1 MVENSTDKALSEAK
15 SVSDL
20 IKLVMRLHKQRV
32 VAAFGVTKRD
42 GVSLQRERR
51 TANDAAMELLKSL
64 PAGFDGN
71 KLTDEQRQILAR
83 YSGEGG
89 LEGAG
94 GSQYEYYTPPFMA
107 EGIWDLFT
115 DYGIQGGHILEPSAG
130 AGVFQETKPTG
141 AVMTAAEIS
150 NVSGRINQLLHPEDD
165 VRLGAFESLA
175 SAVPDNT
182 YDHAVGNVPFGDSRS
197 GFAEK
202 DPAYRD
208 ETNVGHYFVMRTI
221 DKVKF
226 GGLIVLVVPN
236 GMTDGTGTN
245 LKLRE
250 RVSRVAEFLGAHRM
264 PSGTF
269 AESGTATVVD
279 VWVLRKHT
287 EALTEIVRDSDDK
300 TLEAANVL
308 WPTFIR
314 GKWFETEGR
323 RFIHGETERSDFNN
337 ILVVKK
343 DGQLTNA
350 AMKTALSRRFDSR
363 IEWSQLGTTA
373 ATWQSPVEGDR
384 RLVAGVWSTFDGD
397 RWIKDST
404 TSSSEISASRF
415 GVATFGELQTKTRT
429 INGILTLE
437 GREIHEASIQYPHLF
452 DDRIHAAIKFA
463 MQQKPGNRWRV
474 LRASLI
480 GLRINDGMDTLM
492 LGGDAS
498 GIIADAARLVADEVS
513 QYGTP
518 KGLKLM
524 GLSDASAKGWLT
536 FQANVSREGQMSD
549 LLTGNIDRSQ
559 AVAVDFGNPEQVV
572 AHLFSDV
579 DLVPVAL
586 DAFREA
592 FTGPLPEGDEALLTY
607 LAAFPEIALDG
618 NGNIMPIAR
627 ATSGNVRGKVS
638 RLAALINDTAEG
650 PVKSNYLRQL
660 ESINEKRK
668 HAPIESITANLNS
681 RWLDRRLIKEFLAE
695 QGYDQFRYTQ
705 DLENENGYLTAED
718 NYEGKD
724 GIFTGYQLRS
734 VTNKSGVTEF
744 KRANNTNGF
753 YNQLENYLNGVK
765 PRGIHANTYL
775 KRIAGL
781 EASFNDWLRTH
792 PDVDNVVSDYNDAFN
807 GYVPFEH
814 SSSSLGLQQI
824 SGKRVPLS
832 YQNAEVRR
840 LSEDG
845 RGIMGFGTGLGK
857 TTTALALE
865 AYNYEVGRSK
875 RTVYVVPKAVLQNW
889 YHEAQGFYSEEAFK
903 QILFVGL
910 DEVRGENG
918 SVMQSVVRDENNEP
932 VIGKD
937 GKPVMRNV
945 VKDSDS
951 ATVLERMNMIP
962 VSNYR
967 AVVMTK
973 EQFGDIPLRPE
984 TIDENSNQAVFNQIE
999 NGRTDLM
1006 KSTHRAATSRNKLRD
1021 KAADT
1026 GTKKKSQIP
1035 YFEDMNFDSV
1045 IADEGHNYRNS
1056 YSAGREAGQ
1065 LAYLPNPSVSKIARD
1080 MAVKSQYM
1088 MKKFNGRGVVMLT
1101 ATPLVNSPI
1110 DAFNM
1115 LSHVVSLDEWKAMG
1129 ILTPDDFVRVFG
1141 ETETVTVQKV
1151 SGELEDKQGLVG
1163 FKNLDGLRGIFHR
1176 WTTLKSAADVKDS
1189 VKIPG
1194 LDEKTVSVPMTREQQ
1209 ALYEE
1214 LRVRA
1219 SRIGQKQ
1226 VIEQNDDGTVSISD
1240 NDDEDF
1246 IFSVIRD
1253 MDKVVIDPD
1262 LYRSALT
1269 FRFRESDMELA
1280 KEVAR
1285 ALPGEAGG
1293 QQLNSGSDEE
1303 EVAEDAETGLV
1314 DTRTSKVV
1322 KTTLKKRGDVVELTV
1337 SDTLEQKVLDA
1348 IAAAGIDM
1356 KNVSHP
1362 VPPKYVALIEN
1373 LKAGLKDGK
1382 QIIFMD
1388 EKSQHNK
1395 LRRII
1400 GSALGME
1407 ESDIGIINATTV
1419 AKAGGVK
1426 LKPVKKPVEPA
1437 ERADGSFK
1445 EGAWEKY
1452 YVDLARYE
1460 DYQSALNDASLSG
1473 MEGIASD
1480 YNEGR
1485 TPIIICNKK
1494 AEVGINL
1501 HKGTA
1506 DTHHLT
1512 LPWTPASIDQRNG
1525 RGARVGSERDSMRVH
1540 YYCGK
1545 GSFDDFRLETL
1556 QRKKGWFNDMMK
1568 SNVSSIKN
1576 GDVESKEE
1584 QSLLLAANPEERK
1597 ARIDAQLKE
1606 KRDAER
1612 QQAEREA
1619 NAALDIYLKASIAAA
1634 TPIDALEDNI
1644 KALSASFDAKNEE
1657 VDALKA
1663 EVSDAETSYNN
1674 ELEKYGKRSAD
1685 QWRGQDR
1692 RVARAN
1698 LRTALDEQKRLDRE
1712 LSAARKSLTRA
1723 KGAESSI
1730 KRTRGDVER
1739 AIKAGLLQVDQDVLL
1754 YPDQYMKVANGSMVR
1769 INAYYEIW
1777 LSDERHDKAVFKV
1790 RKFFP
1795 EKDTV
1800 EAELIHKPLQLY
1812 TGPRVGGIV
1821 EMPAGWIGERVE
1833 LTTDQATALQNAA
1846 NGIEPIDVPDK
1857 LSQADFYAAINAAV
1871 MDVKDRS
1878 WLYRD
1883 ESGALTSTYLSRGL
1897 SRDGISAT
1905 AWVYPD
1911 RNNEQLKRELYE
1923 YSVNKSVYD
1932 VQGFFRAVFGTGYI
1946 AALEKYGEQATME
1959 DVIKAC
1965 NTLVATFEAED
1976 PKGRKFTGATD
1987 ADVKRIFFNMQSSL
2001 RSEWENMLS
2010 LRQFRTLMNGFSNAS
2025 EYEDMF
2031 RDLRKE
2037 MADRKVKDA
2046 ITQTEAY
2053 AKATYE
2059 QFSAYTAE
2067 DAKAA
2072 IARLIKTTKYGVFNE
2087 IDNADNVA
2095 VSPAALYARAGV
2107 TLGALSESMV
2117 YEARFT
2123 SGQLTKEMVTDI
2135 YNRLDQLEKG
2145 AFSEFAPTWS
2155 DYVDLMTGKLS
2166 AEDLAARREAATQAA
2181 QKSAVAVQ
2189 EKQEQRQAAGFQ
2201 VMKNEIELVASRKW
2215 KNRTFKIDFPAGGA
2229 YVLTDTSDRPVLKK
2243 KAVRD
2248 LIKEKYGA
2256 KFWNF
2261 EEDPVTGNEFT
2272 QPAWLVPTSHDLDAL
2287 RADIENAST

>member
-1 MVENSTDKALSEAK
+1 MEISTDKAVQSAGSIE
-15 SVSDL
+15 DL
-20 IKLVMRLHKQRV
+20 IKLVMRLHKRRA
-32 VAAFGVTKRD
+32 VAAFGITKED
-42 GVSLQRERR
+42 GVSIQRARR
-51 TANDAAMELLKSL
+51 AANDAAVDLLNAL
-64 PAGFDGN
+64 PANFDGN
-71 KLTDEQRQILAR
+71 KLTDEQRQVLAR

-89 LEGAG
+89 LEGGG

-107 EGIWDLFT
+107 EGIWNLLG
-115 DYGIQGGHILEPSAG
+115 DYGVTSGHMLEPSAA
-130 AGVFQETKPTG
+130 AGVFQEMKPAG

-150 NVSGRINQLLHPEDD
+150 TVSGRINKLLHPEDD
-165 VRLGAFESLA
+165 VRLGAFETLA
-175 SAVPDNT
+175 AAVPDNT

-197 GFAEK
+197 GFAEL

-236 GMTDGTGTN
+236 GMTDGTGAN
-245 LKLRE
+245 LKLRD

-279 VWVLRKHT
+279 VWVLRKHS
-287 EALTEIVRDSDDK
+287 EVLTDIVRDSDDK
-300 TLEAANVL
+300 VLEAANVL

-323 RFIHGETERSDFNN
+323 RFVHGETERSSFNN

-343 DGQLTNA
+343 DGQLTNE
-350 AMKTALSRRFDSR
+350 AMKAALSRRFDSR
-363 IEWSQLGTTA
+363 IEWEMLGAPA
-373 ATWQSPVEGDR
+373 AAWQSPVEGDK
-384 RLVAGVWSTFDGD
+384 RLVAGVWHTFDGE
-397 RWIKDST
+397 RFIKDAT
-404 TSSSEISASRF
+404 TNSSEISASRF
-415 GVATFGELQTKTRT
+415 GVSTFGELQTKTRT
-429 INGILTLE
+429 INGMLSLDS
-437 GREIHEASIQYPHLF
+437 RALYEASVEYPHLF
-452 DDRIHAAIKFA
+452 DDRIHAAIRFA
-463 MQQKPGNRWRV
+463 MQQKPGHRWRV

-498 GIIADAARLVADEVS
+498 GIIAEASRLVEEEVG

-518 KGLKLM
+518 KGLKLT

-536 FQANVSREGQMSD
+536 FQANVSREGELSA
-549 LLTGNIDRSQ
+549 LLSGTIDRSE
-559 AVAVDFGNPEQVV
+559 AVAVDFANPEQVV

-586 DAFREA
+586 DAFRQA
-592 FTGPLPEGDEALLTY
+592 FTGQLPADDGALLAH
-607 LAAFPEIALDG
+607 LATFPEIALDG
-618 NGNIMPIAR
+618 NGNITPMAR

-638 RLAALINDTAEG
+638 RLAALIDAAPDG
-650 PVKSNYLRQL
+650 PLKQNYVRQL
-660 ESINEKRK
+660 ETINAKRK
-668 HAPIESITANLNS
+668 HTPIEDITVNLNA
-681 RWLDRRLIKEFLAE
+681 RWLDRRLIKEFLAD
-695 QGYDQFRYTQ
+695 QGFDDFKYTQ
-705 DLENENGYLTAED
+705 DLANENGYLTAED
-718 NYEGKD
+718 NYAGKD
-724 GIFTGYQLRS
+724 GVFSGYQVRS
-734 VTNKSGVTEF
+734 VTSKGGVTEF
-744 KRANNTNGF
+744 KRASYKDGF

-765 PRGIHANTYL
+765 PRGINANVYL
-775 KRIAGL
+775 KRIGEL
-781 EASFNDWLRTH
+781 EAHFNDWLRTH
-792 PDVDNVVSDYNDAFN
+792 PDVGNVVDDYNDAFN

-814 SSSSLGLQQI
+814 SSASLGLQQI
-824 SGKRVPLS
+824 SGKRIPLS

-865 AYNYEVGRSK
+865 AYNYEIGRSK

-903 QILFVGL
+903 NILFVGL
-910 DEVRGENG
+910 DEVLGNNG
-918 SVMQSVVRDENNEP
+918 QIMQAAVRDENNEP

-937 GKPVMRNV
+937 GQPVMRNV
-945 VKDSDS
+945 VKESAA

-984 TIDENSNQAVFNQIE
+984 TIEENSSQAVFNQIE

-1006 KSTHRAATSRNKLRD
+1006 KSSHRAATSRNKLRD

-1056 YSAGREAGQ
+1056 HSAGREAGQ

-1151 SGELEDKQGLVG
+1151 SGELEEKQGLVG

-1194 LDEKTVSVPMTREQQ
+1194 LDEKTVGVPMTRQQ
-1209 ALYEE
+1209 QEMYEE

-1219 SRIGQKQ
+1219 SRIGQKEI
-1226 VIEQNDDGTVSISD
+1226 IEDNGDGTVSVRA
-1240 NDDEDF
+1240 NDEDF

-1262 LYRSALT
+1262 LYRSAMT
-1269 FRFRESDMELA
+1269 FRFRMEDVELA
-1280 KEVAR
+1280 KQVAR

-1293 QQLNSGSDEE
+1293 QLLENEDE
-1303 EVAEDAETGLV
+1303 EVAEDAETGLM

-1322 KTTLKKRGDVVELTV
+1322 KTSLKKRGDVVELVV
-1337 SDTLEQKVLDA
+1337 SDTLEQQVLDA

-1356 KNVSHP
+1356 TNVSHP
-1362 VPPKYVALIEN
+1362 VPPKYAALIEN
-1373 LKAGLKDGK
+1373 LKAGLVDGK

-1400 GSALGME
+1400 ASALGMQ
-1407 ESDIGIINATTV
+1407 ESQIGIINATTV
-1419 AKAGGVK
+1419 AKASGVK
-1426 LKPVKKPVEPA
+1426 VKSVKKPVEPV
-1437 ERADGSFK
+1437 EKADGSFK
-1445 EGAWEKY
+1445 EGAWDKY
-1452 YVDLARYE
+1452 YLELARYE
-1460 DYQSALNDASLSG
+1460 DYQAAMNDASLAG
-1473 MEGIASD
+1473 MEGIAAD

-1506 DTHHLT
+1506 DSHHLT

-1545 GSFDDFRLETL
+1545 GSFDEFRLETL
-1556 QRKKGWFNDMMK
+1556 QRKKNWINDVMK
-1568 SNVSSIKN
+1568 SSASSIKN

-1584 QSLLLAANPEERK
+1584 QSLLLAANPEERR
-1597 ARIDAQLKE
+1597 ARVDAQLKA
-1606 KRDAER
+1606 KREADR

-1619 NAALDIYLKASIAAA
+1619 AAALDIYLKASVAAA
-1634 TPIDALEDNI
+1634 TPVETLEANI
-1644 KALSASFDAKNEE
+1644 SDLSNAFDAINGQIDELRETVSEAEAAYNRE
-1657 VDALKA
+1657 V
-1663 EVSDAETSYNN
+1663 
-1674 ELEKYGKRSAD
+1674 ELYGKRSAD
-1685 QWRGQDR
+1685 NWRGQDR
-1692 RVARAN
+1692 RTARAN
-1698 LRTALDEQKRLDRE
+1698 LRVGLEKQKKLEQELNGARKALTRSK
-1712 LSAARKSLTRA
+1712 SAAST
-1723 KGAESSI
+1723 I
-1730 KRTRGDVER
+1730 KRSRGEVER
-1739 AIKAGLLQVDQDVLL
+1739 AIKAGMLEVDPDVLRA
-1754 YPDQYMKVANGSMVR
+1754 PEQYMKLSGGQLVR
-1769 INAYYEIW
+1769 IGACYEILLDED
-1777 LSDERHDKAVFKV
+1777 LSDKGVFQI

-1795 EKDTV
+1795 EKGTV
-1800 EAELIHKPLQLY
+1800 EVELIHKPLRSY
-1812 TGPRVGGIV
+1812 WGPEVGSFI
-1821 EMPAGWIGERVE
+1821 EMPAAHVGDRVDI
-1833 LTTDQATALQNAA
+1833 TMDQAKALQLAA
-1846 NGIEPIDVPDK
+1846 KGIEPVALSDK
-1857 LSQADFYAAINAAV
+1857 LSRADFYAAIRAGV
-1871 MDVKDRS
+1871 MNIKADA

-1883 ESGALTSTYLSRGL
+1883 DTGGLQLAYLSK
-1897 SRDGISAT
+1897 GIAAT
-1905 AWVYPD
+1905 DSIGAEAWIYPEHND
-1911 RNNEQLKRELYE
+1911 EQLKRELYQ
-1923 YSVNKSVYD
+1923 YSIVKGTYSAQGVFKAAFGGQYDLAMQSYGAQAGMDDAVKAFNK
-1932 VQGFFRAVFGTGYI
+1932 
-1946 AALEKYGEQATME
+1946 
-1959 DVIKAC
+1959 
-1965 NTLVATFEAED
+1965 LVADFEAGDSE
-1976 PKGRKFTGATD
+1976 RRTVAGATD
-1987 ADVKRIFFNMQSSL
+1987 KEAREFYHGIRDIRGYWRSIIGL
-2001 RSEWENMLS
+2001 RA
-2010 LRQFRTLMNGFSNAS
+2010 FRAEMKGFSNAR
-2025 EYEDMF
+2025 EYEDMY
-2031 RDLRKE
+2031 DQLRTAL
-2037 MADRKVKDA
+2037 ADGKLQAVKA
-2046 ITQTEAY
+2046 LAESY
-2053 AKATYE
+2053 AAAALS
-2059 QFSAYTAE
+2059 QFTAQPPE
-2067 DAKAA
+2067 NVQAA
-2072 IARLIKTTKYGVFNE
+2072 IATLLDQSKWSVYSE
-2087 IDNADNVA
+2087 LDNAPTVTD
-2095 VSPAALYARAGV
+2095 SSAALYMRAGV
-2107 TLGALSESMV
+2107 TLGALDESEINAATFTASKLIKDHIAV
-2117 YEARFT
+2117 IYEHIDR
-2123 SGQLTKEMVTDI
+2123 M
-2135 YNRLDQLEKG
+2135 EKG
-2145 AFSEFAPTWS
+2145 QYSQVAPTWQ
-2155 DYVDLMTGKLS
+2155 DYKALMTGKLS
-2166 AEDLAARREAATQAA
+2166 AADLAARREAAVVQATSA
-2181 QKSAVAVQ
+2181 AAVVRTTEMQK
-2189 EKQEQRQAAGFQ
+2189 QAAGFQ
-2201 VMKNEIELVASRKW
+2201 VLKNELELVASRKW
-2215 KNRTFKIDFPAGGA
+2215 RNRTFKIDFPAGGA
-2229 YVLTDTSDRPVLKK
+2229 YVLTDTSDKPVLKR

-2261 EEDPVTGNEFT
+2261 EEDPVAGNEFT
-2272 QPAWLVPTSHDLDAL
+2272 QAAWLIPSTHDLDAL
-2287 RADIENAST
+2287 RADIESATA

>member
-1 MVENSTDKALSEAK
+1 MEISTDKAVQSAGSIE
-15 SVSDL
+15 DL
-20 IKLVMRLHKQRV
+20 IKLVMRLHKRRA
-32 VAAFGVTKRD
+32 VAAFGITKED
-42 GVSLQRERR
+42 GVSIQRARR
-51 TANDAAMELLKSL
+51 AANDAAVDLLNAL
-64 PAGFDGN
+64 PANFDGN
-71 KLTDEQRQILAR
+71 KLTDEQRQVLAR

-89 LEGAG
+89 LEGGG

-107 EGIWDLFT
+107 EGIWNLLG
-115 DYGIQGGHILEPSAG
+115 DYGVTSGHMLEPSAA
-130 AGVFQETKPTG
+130 AGVFQETKPAG

-150 NVSGRINQLLHPEDD
+150 TVSGRINKLLHPEDD
-165 VRLGAFESLA
+165 VRLGAFETLA
-175 SAVPDNT
+175 AAVPDNT

-197 GFAEK
+197 GFAEL

-236 GMTDGTGTN
+236 GMTDGAGAN
-245 LKLRE
+245 LKLRD

-279 VWVLRKHT
+279 VWVLRKHS
-287 EALTEIVRDSDDK
+287 EVLTDIVRDSDDK
-300 TLEAANVL
+300 VLETANVL

-314 GKWFETEGR
+314 GKWFETDGR
-323 RFIHGETERSDFNN
+323 RFVHGETERSSFNN

-343 DGQLTNA
+343 DGQLTNE
-350 AMKTALSRRFDSR
+350 AMKAALSRRFDSR
-363 IEWSQLGTTA
+363 IEWEMLGAPA
-373 ATWQSPVEGDR
+373 ATWQSPVEGDK
-384 RLVAGVWSTFDGD
+384 RLVAGVWHTFDGE
-397 RWIKDST
+397 RFIKDAT
-404 TSSSEISASRF
+404 TTSSEISASKF
-415 GVATFGELQTKTRT
+415 GVSTFGELQTKTRT
-429 INGILTLE
+429 INGMLSLDS
-437 GREIHEASIQYPHLF
+437 RALYEASVEYPHLF
-452 DDRIHAAIKFA
+452 DDRIHAAIRFA
-463 MQQKPGNRWRV
+463 MQQKPGHRWRV

-480 GLRINDGMDTLM
+480 GLRINNGMDTLM

-498 GIIADAARLVADEVS
+498 GIIAEASRLVAEEVG

-518 KGLKLM
+518 KGLKLT

-536 FQANVSREGQMSD
+536 FQANVSREGELSA
-549 LLTGNIDRSQ
+549 LLSGTIDRSE
-559 AVAVDFGNPEQVV
+559 AVAIDFANPEQVV
-572 AHLFSDV
+572 AHLFSEV

-586 DAFREA
+586 DAFRQA
-592 FTGPLPEGDEALLTY
+592 FTGQLPADDDALLAH
-607 LAAFPEIALDG
+607 LASFPDIALDG
-618 NGNIMPIAR
+618 NGNIMPLAR

-638 RLAALINDTAEG
+638 RLAALINDTPDG
-650 PVKSNYLRQL
+650 PLKANYLRQL
-660 ESINEKRK
+660 EAINDKRK
-668 HAPIESITANLNS
+668 HTPIEDITVNLNA
-681 RWLDRRLIKEFLAE
+681 RWLDRRLIKEFLAD
-695 QGYDQFRYTQ
+695 QGYDQFKYTR
-705 DLENENGYLTAED
+705 DLENENGYLTAAD

-724 GIFTGYQLRS
+724 GIFSGYQLRS
-734 VTNKSGVTEF
+734 VTSQSGVTEF
-744 KRANNTNGF
+744 KRANNKDGF

-765 PRGIHANTYL
+765 PRGINGNRYL
-775 KRIAGL
+775 KRIAEL
-781 EASFNDWLRTH
+781 EGSFNEWLRTH
-792 PDVDNVVSDYNDAFN
+792 PDVDKVVSDYNDAFN

-814 SSSSLGLQQI
+814 SSASLGLQQI

-865 AYNYEVGRSK
+865 AYNYEIGRSK

-903 QILFVGL
+903 NILFVGL
-910 DEVRGENG
+910 DEVLGDNG
-918 SVMQSVVRDENNEP
+918 QVMQAAVRDENNEP

-937 GKPVMRNV
+937 GQPVMRNV
-945 VKDSDS
+945 VKESAA

-984 TIDENSNQAVFNQIE
+984 TIEENSSQAVFNQIE

-1056 YSAGREAGQ
+1056 HSAGREAGQ

-1151 SGELEDKQGLVG
+1151 SGELEEKQGLVG

-1189 VKIPG
+1189 VKIPA
-1194 LDEKTVSVPMTREQQ
+1194 LDEKTVGVPMTREQ
-1209 ALYEE
+1209 LEMYEE

-1219 SRIGQKQ
+1219 SRIGQKEI
-1226 VIEQNDDGTVSISD
+1226 IEDNGDGTVSVRA
-1240 NDDEDF
+1240 NDEDF

-1262 LYRSALT
+1262 LYRSAMT
-1269 FRFRESDMELA
+1269 FRFRMEDVELA
-1280 KEVAR
+1280 KQVAR

-1293 QQLNSGSDEE
+1293 QLLENDDE
-1303 EVAEDAETGLV
+1303 EVAEDAETGLM

-1322 KTTLKKRGDVVELTV
+1322 KTSLKKRGDVVELVV
-1337 SDTLEQKVLDA
+1337 SDTLEQQVLDA

-1356 KNVSHP
+1356 ANVSHP
-1362 VPPKYVALIEN
+1362 VPPKYAALIEN
-1373 LKAGLKDGK
+1373 LKAGLVDGK

-1400 GSALGME
+1400 ASALGIK
-1407 ESDIGIINATTV
+1407 ESQIGVINATTV
-1419 AKAGGVK
+1419 AKASGVK
-1426 LKPVKKPVEPA
+1426 VKPVKKPVEPV
-1437 ERADGSFK
+1437 EKADGSFK
-1445 EGAWEKY
+1445 DGAWDKY
-1452 YVDLARYE
+1452 YLELARYE
-1460 DYQSALNDASLSG
+1460 DYQAAMNDASLAG
-1473 MEGIASD
+1473 MEGIAAD

-1545 GSFDDFRLETL
+1545 GSFDEFRLETL
-1556 QRKKGWFNDMMK
+1556 QRKKNWINEVMK
-1568 SNVSSIKN
+1568 SSVSSIKN

-1584 QSLLLAANPEERK
+1584 QSLLLAANPEERR
-1597 ARIDAQLKE
+1597 ARVDAQLKA
-1606 KRDAER
+1606 KREAER

-1619 NAALDIYLKASIAAA
+1619 TAALDVFLKASVAAA
-1634 TPIDALEDNI
+1634 TPVETLEANI
-1644 KALSASFDAKNEE
+1644 ETQKRDFSDQAAHVESLKQDVTTAEE
-1657 VDALKA
+1657 RFNR
-1663 EVSDAETSYNN
+1663 EVEHSS
-1674 ELEKYGKRSAD
+1674 KHSAD
-1685 QWRGQDR
+1685 RWYGPQR
-1692 RVARAN
+1692 RAARAA
-1698 LRTALDEQKRLDRE
+1698 LREGIEQLKLMESE
-1712 LSAARKSLTRA
+1712 LNAARKSLTRA
-1723 KGAESSI
+1723 KGAASNI
-1730 KRTRGDVER
+1730 KRSRSDVER
-1739 AIKAGLLQVDQDVLL
+1739 AIKAGLLQVDPDVLM
-1754 YPDQYMKVANGSMVR
+1754 YPEQYMKLADGQMVR
-1769 INAYYEIW
+1769 INSFYEIW
-1777 LSDERHDKAVFKV
+1777 LREERQDKGVFQI

-1795 EKDTV
+1795 EKNTV
-1800 EAELIHKPLQLY
+1800 EVQLIHKPLSVY
-1812 TGPRVGGIV
+1812 TGPKIGGFA
-1821 EMPAGWIGERVE
+1821 EMPAAWVGDRVE
-1833 LTTDQATALQNAA
+1833 ITTDQATALQFAA
-1846 NGIEPIDVPDK
+1846 SGVEPVDLADK
-1857 LSQADFYAAINAAV
+1857 LSRADFYAAINAGVLNIKTDAW
-1871 MDVKDRS
+1871 M
-1878 WLYRD
+1878 YRD
-1883 ESGALTSTYLSRGL
+1883 ESGALAVSYISRGL
-1897 SRDGISAT
+1897 SAAGIANE
-1905 AWVYPD
+1905 AWLYPD
-1911 RNNEQLKRELYE
+1911 RTDEQLKRELFK
-1923 YSVNKSVYD
+1923 YSIDKSTYS
-1932 VQGFFRAVFGTGYI
+1932 VQGFYRAVFGGNYHV
-1946 AALEKYGEQATME
+1946 AMEAYGEQASMD
-1959 DVIKAC
+1959 DVIKAF
-1965 NTLVATFEAED
+1965 NVLVAEFED
-1976 PKGRKFTGATD
+1976 NDQQGRKLTGADEED
-1987 ADVKRIFFNMQSSL
+1987 AKKVFFGLTSSL
-2001 RSEWENMLS
+2001 RSYWES
-2010 LRQFRTLMNGFSNAS
+2010 VIGTRRFRSEMKNFSNSTA
-2025 EYEDMF
+2025 YEQMF
-2031 RDLRKE
+2031 FDLRKQ
-2037 MADRKVKDA
+2037 MADEKVSA
-2046 ITQTEAY
+2046 AEALANEY
-2053 AKATYE
+2053 AKAAFQQFTRLSE
-2059 QFSAYTAE
+2059 QDAYGLTGKMLMQ
-2067 DAKAA
+2067 DV
-2072 IARLIKTTKYGVFNE
+2072 TKYSANGE
-2087 IDNADNVA
+2087 IDSAPNVVA
-2095 VSPAALYARAGV
+2095 SPAALYLRAGV
-2107 TLGALSESMV
+2107 ALGAFA
-2117 YEARFT
+2117 EAEITEQAFASSHLVKQKAGGVFARIALLQEGLFT
-2123 SGQLTKEMVTDI
+2123 E
-2135 YNRLDQLEKG
+2135 E
-2145 AFSEFAPTWS
+2145 APTWS
-2155 DYVDLMTGKLS
+2155 DYVALKTGKLN
-2166 AEDLAARREAATQAA
+2166 AEELEARGAAAAATATQAA
-2181 QKSAVAVQ
+2181 TIVK
-2189 EKQEQRQAAGFQ
+2189 EEHEERQAAGFQ
-2201 VMKNEIELVASRKW
+2201 VLKNELDLVASRKW
-2215 KNRTFKIDFPAGGA
+2215 RNRTFKIDFPAGGA
-2229 YVLTDTSDRPVLKK
+2229 YVLTDTSDKPVLKR

-2261 EEDPVTGNEFT
+2261 EEDPVAGNEFT
-2272 QPAWLVPTSHDLDAL
+2272 QAAWLIPSTHDLDAL
-2287 RADIENAST
+2287 RADIESATA